1 MAGLH
6 NAIIGYKQKAMNEII
21 HDADIVKALDPN
33 NKNPEDLIYNNIFP
47 YFRVPVV
54 DTETRTYITICIDY
68 PEEYHPENFMR
79 EICLKICIIVHQY
92 EMETD
97 WGATRLDYISAKVDD
112 IFTNSRQY
120 GRGKLRLLSSVESS
134 LDETHRYREM
144 LYVSNETQGE
154 NCLWTCYSFI
164 ATEKERSMT

>member
-6 NAIIGYKQKAMNEII
+6 NTIIGYKQKAMNEII

-154 NCLWTCYSFI
+154 NC
-164 ATEKERSMT
+164 